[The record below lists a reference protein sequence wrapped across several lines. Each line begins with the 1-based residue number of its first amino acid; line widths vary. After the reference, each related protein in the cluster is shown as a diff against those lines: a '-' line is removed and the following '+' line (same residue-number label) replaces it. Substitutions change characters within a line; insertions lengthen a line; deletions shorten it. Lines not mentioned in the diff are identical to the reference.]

1 MFHLVNIEKIVRIE
15 PYELGKNLE
24 LKIRKKYINND
35 INLFLGSRKQ
45 MSAHALNSMVTSSA
59 LSGKEVSDS
68 LNNKFA

>member
-35 INLFLGSRKQ
+35 INLVLGSRKQ
-45 MSAHALNSMVTSSA
+45 TSAHALNSMATSSA